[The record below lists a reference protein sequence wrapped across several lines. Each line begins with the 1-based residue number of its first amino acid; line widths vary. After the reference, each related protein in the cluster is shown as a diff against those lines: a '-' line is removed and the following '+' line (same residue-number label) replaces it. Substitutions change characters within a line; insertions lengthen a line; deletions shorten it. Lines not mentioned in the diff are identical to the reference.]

1 MIEIKK
7 GERLIIRLSD
17 RLDATNAE
25 AARERIVESINVID
39 TDVLIDV
46 NDLKYISSAGLQ
58 VVLHIAKEAKSA
70 GRQTLLQGAKGEVW
84 EIFKL
89 SGFLT
94 FLKEIK

>member
-1 MIEIKK
+1 MVEIKK
-7 GERLIIRLSD
+7 EEQLIVHLSD

-25 AARERIVESINVID
+25 AAREIIVDSINKIE

-58 VVLHIAKEAKSA
+58 VILYLAKETKAA
-70 GRQTLLQGAKGEVW
+70 GKQTLLRGAKGEVW

-94 FLKEIK
+94 FLKEI